1 MEIVKILS
9 SASMK
14 SVGNKTKATL
24 KQQEI
29 MYHIYIVANTLYLW
43 IYSLHFHSI
52 ITSDEKQKIA
62 SSIQII
68 NTQSSH
74 FTNQILTFQC
84 YFPLMQETLSQS
96 WNWLENF

>member
-29 MYHIYIVANTLYLW
+29 MYQIYIVANTLYLW
-43 IYSLHFHSI
+43 IFTAYISI
-52 ITSDEKQKIA
+52 
-62 SSIQII
+62 
-68 NTQSSH
+68 
-74 FTNQILTFQC
+74 
-84 YFPLMQETLSQS
+84 PLLQVMKNKKLQVAFKL
-96 WNWLENF
+96 

>member
-29 MYHIYIVANTLYLW
+29 MYHIYIVANTLYL
-43 IYSLHFHSI
+43 
-52 ITSDEKQKIA
+52 
-62 SSIQII
+62 
-68 NTQSSH
+68 
-74 FTNQILTFQC
+74 
-84 YFPLMQETLSQS
+84 
-96 WNWLENF
+96 